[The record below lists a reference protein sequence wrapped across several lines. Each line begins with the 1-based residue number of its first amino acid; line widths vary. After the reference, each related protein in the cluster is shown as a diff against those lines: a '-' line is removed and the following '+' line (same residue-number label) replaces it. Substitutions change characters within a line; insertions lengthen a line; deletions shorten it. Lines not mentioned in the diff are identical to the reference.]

1 MKGITVAAKQYLLA
15 GAFIFLSAGCGKK
28 ANKTTPAA
36 EGANK
41 QMPMRVDGYIVHTQS
56 ISENVE
62 VPGTIIAN
70 EATEIHP
77 SVSGR
82 VVYLNIKE
90 GAYVNKGTVLVRV
103 FAGDLQAQLN
113 KLQVQQKISE
123 QKSARLEELVKI
135 GGVSQQDYELGKLDV
150 SNIKSDIDIV
160 LSNLSRTIVRAPFAG
175 KLGLKNI
182 SPGAYI
188 TPTTIIA
195 TIQQTSQLKLD
206 FTVPEKYTSQIKP
219 GQLVTFTYQGTDRK
233 FLAKVIALE
242 SSVTEN
248 TRSLM
253 VRSVVQDKD
262 AMLIP
267 GGFAK
272 VILSFEPDPNA
283 LMVPS
288 QAIIP
293 QARGKKVIL
302 YNGGFAKFQDVTT
315 GIRDSANVQITSGI
329 RAGDTVV
336 ITGLMSVRPDGKIQ
350 IGRIVK

>member
-1 MKGITVAAKQYLLA
+1 VKGITRVAKQYLLA
-15 GAFIFLSAGCGKK
+15 WTIIFLLAGCAKK
-28 ANKTTPAA
+28 AKKTSTAA
-36 EGANK
+36 GGPDR
-41 QMPMRVDGYIVHTQS
+41 QMPMKVDGYVVHTQS

-62 VPGTIIAN
+62 VPGSLIAN

-90 GAYVNKGTVLVRV
+90 GSYVSKGTVLARV

-113 KLQVQQKISE
+113 KLQVQQQISE
-123 QKSARLEELVKI
+123 QKVLRLEQLVKI

-150 SNIKSDIDIV
+150 SNIKSDIDAVKSDI
-160 LSNLSRTIVRAPFAG
+160 SRTIVKAPFAG

-188 TPTTIIA
+188 TPTTVIA
-195 TIQQTSQLKLD
+195 TIQQTSQMKLD
-206 FTVPEKYTSQIKP
+206 FTVPEKYTSQMKP
-219 GQLVTFTYQGTDRK
+219 GQLVTFNYQGSDK
-233 FLAKVIALE
+233 KYVAKVMALE
-242 SSVTEN
+242 SSVAEN
-248 TRSLM
+248 TRSLN
-253 VRSVVQDKD
+253 VRSIVQEKD
-262 AMLIP
+262 VALIP
-267 GGFAK
+267 GAFAK
-272 VILSFEPDPNA
+272 VILSFEPNPNA

-288 QAIIP
+288 QAILP

-302 YNGGFAKFQDVTT
+302 YNGGIAKFQDVTT

-329 RAGDTVV
+329 KAGDTVI

-350 IGRIVK
+350 IGKIVK